1 MFMILEMD
9 LTRPPAV
16 SALYRETAVVIT
28 KENKLLVKDVIRQF
42 SSEAAKRAFPH
53 KNGISLN
60 RYFVDRFRKGL
71 VTTQCKIVQTNRD
84 GICYHIE
91 LDQVGGLS
99 STVIRIDVSEGTV
112 SDSLEFSPYDDCFIN
127 MRRGF
132 VGNGIHLASQELRDR
147 GMRMALRVPSL
158 NEEDDIETYFW
169 VKDR

>member
-1 MFMILEMD
+1 MILEMD

-28 KENKLLVKDVIRQF
+28 KENKFLVKDVIRHY
-42 SSEAAKRAFPH
+42 SSEVAKKAFPH
-53 KNGISLN
+53 KNGISFN

-99 STVIRIDVSEGTV
+99 TTVIRLDVSEGTV
-112 SDSLEFSPYDDCFIN
+112 SESLEFSPYDDCFIN

-147 GMRMALRVPSL
+147 GLKMALLIPSL
-158 NEEDDIETYFW
+158 DQQDDSETYFW